1 MDVCVGVVFKGKDG
15 LVAIIFFYFFI
26 YVGCPGQLT
35 VAIIF
40 KNTGCVLEMHQ
51 QHYLFIYLLSHLDL

>member
-1 MDVCVGVVFKGKDG
+1 VCVGVVFKGKDG
-15 LVAIIFFYFFI
+15 L
-26 YVGCPGQLT
+26 

-51 QHYLFIYLLSHLDL
+51 QHYLFIYLLSHLDF